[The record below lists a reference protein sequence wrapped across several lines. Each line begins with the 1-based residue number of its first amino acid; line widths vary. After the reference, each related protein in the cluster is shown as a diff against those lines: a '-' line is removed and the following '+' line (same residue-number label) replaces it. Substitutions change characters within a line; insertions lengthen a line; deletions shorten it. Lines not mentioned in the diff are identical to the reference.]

1 MSADGRL
8 RTDGRRTPLADE
20 HFASRLCTLDVRL
33 DLLGRSPLFV
43 GLPPPDVM
51 TVSRLFRERSYD
63 EGQAIYRAGE
73 PAQRLYVVATGKVKL
88 ERTTASGHSVL
99 LDILTSGEFFGSL
112 SMLGE
117 ATYRESAVAQ
127 TACCVLA
134 VAADGFL
141 AILHR
146 YPPVALAALE
156 LVAARLRAAHESM
169 EHQSVQSAEGRIAAL
184 LLKLGE
190 KLGEANQDALLIQM
204 PLSRQDLADMA
215 GTSVETASRIMSRFR
230 KDGLVHS
237 GRRWVAI
244 TDGVRLANIAEDRQ
258 V

>member
-1 MSADGRL
+1 
-8 RTDGRRTPLADE
+8 
-20 HFASRLCTLDVRL
+20 
-33 DLLGRSPLFV
+33 
-43 GLPPPDVM
+43 
-51 TVSRLFRERSYD
+51 
-63 EGQAIYRAGE
+63 
-73 PAQRLYVVATGKVKL
+73 
-88 ERTTASGHSVL
+88 
-99 LDILTSGEFFGSL
+99 
-112 SMLGE
+112 
-117 ATYRESAVAQ
+117 
-127 TACCVLA
+127 VLA

-190 KLGEANQDALLIQM
+190 KLGEVNQGALLIQM